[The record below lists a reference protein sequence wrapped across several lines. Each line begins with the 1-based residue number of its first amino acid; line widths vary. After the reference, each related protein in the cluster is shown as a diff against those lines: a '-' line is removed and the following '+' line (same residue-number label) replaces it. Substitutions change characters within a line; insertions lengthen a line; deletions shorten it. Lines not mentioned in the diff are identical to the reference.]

1 MRYTYRTPSTSTDI
15 SSNQL
20 ETFDVSGRHII
31 YNDEIYTDDIPSILP
46 STYGTNGE
54 YMSTD
59 GSGNLLFQSGTSG
72 NNIYYN
78 TGNVGIGVI
87 TPTEKKNET
96 NYN

>member
-1 MRYTYRTPSTSTDI
+1 M
-15 SSNQL
+15 L
-20 ETFDVSGRHII
+20 ETRDLYFKFPEKETSPGTARPKAAMPFKIGTF
-31 YNDEIYTDDIPSILP
+31 NLP

-59 GSGNLLFQSGTSG
+59 GSGNLLFQSGSTPWTTSG

-96 NYN
+96 KSH